1 MIGKEAGEAASDGG
15 LNNAVL
21 RALAFK
27 WIRIVAR
34 LWRDK
39 IAYDEANYL
48 EHLKTR
54 PALT

>member
-1 MIGKEAGEAASDGG
+1 VIGKEAGEAASDGG